1 MQKLKFDRS
10 NHTQE
15 EIENARDI
23 LLNFFHEVLAELE
36 SEEADKNEID
46 RVKWEIELLKNI

>member
-10 NHTQE
+10 NHTYE

-36 SEEADKNEID
+36 AENADKEELEKVH
-46 RVKWEIELLKNI
+46 REIELLKNI